1 MTHPQSFREFDPA
14 ALSQPDRYK
23 LLVGGVVPRPIAW
36 VATRSAAGVDNLA
49 PFSFF
54 CGVGSDPLTMLFCP
68 ANNADGSEKDSLR
81 NAKPVSEGGTGEFVV
96 NIVPH
101 RLVHAMN
108 QTSASLAYGTSEF
121 DACGVASA
129 KCKVVSPMRVL
140 ESPVAYECAT
150 IQVIRTNPGAPN
162 GGNIVLGRVV
172 HVWVAEGVANERLQL
187 NPAAIDAVG
196 RMGGFGYVTTRDR
209 FEIPRP
215 E

>member
-1 MTHPQSFREFDPA
+1 MTNPPSFREFDPA

-23 LLVGGVVPRPIAW
+23 LLVGGVIPRPIAW
-36 VATRSAAGVDNLA
+36 VATRSVAGVDNLA

-68 ANNADGSEKDSLR
+68 ANNADGLEKDSLR
-81 NAKPVSEGGTGEFVV
+81 NAKPIGEGGTGEFVV

-101 RLVHAMN
+101 RLVQAMN

-121 DACGVASA
+121 DACGVAGA
-129 KCKVVSPMRVL
+129 TCKVVSPMRVL

-187 NPAAIDAVG
+187 DPTAIDAVG
-196 RMGGFGYVTTRDR
+196 RMGGLGYVTTRDR

-215 E
+215 G